1 MTLLKCVARLVRK
14 VVTRTMAKNGRKMG
28 HSARN
33 GNAASPYQKYK
44 KKPYRYSAAYYDWRG
59 SVTRSK
65 SSSGTKDYKTTSRD
79 KVRNFKL
86 AAE

>member
-1 MTLLKCVARLVRK
+1 MSLLRCVAKLVRR
-14 VVTRTMAKNGRKMG
+14 VVGRTMKNGRKMG

-44 KKPYRYSAAYYDWRG
+44 KKPFRYSQAYYDWRN
-59 SVTRSK
+59 SVMRSK
-65 SSSGTKDYKTTSRD
+65 PSTSKNYKSDNRNG
-79 KVRNFKL
+79 VRKMKL